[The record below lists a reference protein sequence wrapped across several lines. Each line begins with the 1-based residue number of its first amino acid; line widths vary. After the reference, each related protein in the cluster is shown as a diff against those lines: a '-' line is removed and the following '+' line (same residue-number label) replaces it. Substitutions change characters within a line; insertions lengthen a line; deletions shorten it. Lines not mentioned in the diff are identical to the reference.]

1 MSFCRFVCVVAVLA
15 AGTSAF
21 GQPAPK
27 GGAAFFGDAGNAF
40 NEKTLQPAP
49 APKPPP
55 PVVPGDGLVGPP
67 AMAPPVVIPDAAA
80 GLLQP
85 PPPPPPKIWSGG
97 AEAGVNGATGNSELF
112 NMRAGFNATR
122 KVAGNVFVSDFLYTF
137 TRTNGT
143 TTQQQAL
150 FNARDEVLFAGTPWS
165 AFGSTNVEYDELKA
179 YRFLVGVYGGVGYTV
194 IDDELHTWRL
204 RAGVGAVRRIGRDG
218 AASDWVPEALLG
230 TDYTWRIDDRQ
241 SLVGT
246 VDYYPRI
253 DNWEQFRVRARVAY
267 QIILDK
273 ATGTT
278 LRLGV
283 QDRYDSNPGG
293 TAKRND
299 LNYYATLGFTF

>member
-1 MSFCRFVCVVAVLA
+1 MRIRHFVCVAVVLSLTA
-15 AGTSAF
+15 TGYA
-21 GQPAPK
+21 QPAPK
-27 GGAAFFGDAGNAF
+27 GGAAYFGDASNNF

-67 AMAPPVVIPDAAA
+67 AVVPPAVVPDVAA
-80 GLLQP
+80 GVLQP
-85 PPPPPPKIWSGG
+85 APPPPPKIWSGG

-137 TRTNGT
+137 TRTDGT

-165 AFGSTNVEYDELKA
+165 AFASTNIEYDELRS
-179 YRFLVGVYGGVGYTV
+179 YRFLVGVYGGAGYTL
-194 IDDELHTWRL
+194 IDDEQYTWRL

-218 AASDWVPEALLG
+218 TASEWVPEALLG
-230 TDYTWRIDDRQ
+230 TDFTWRLDERQ
-241 SLVGT
+241 AIVAT
-246 VDYYPRI
+246 ADYYPRI
-253 DNWEQFRVRARVAY
+253 NDWTQYRVRARVAY
-267 QIILDK
+267 QIVLDK

-283 QDRYDSNPGG
+283 QDRFDSNPGG